1 MTYTHRIRRCEG
13 NKSMLYITPLRPD
26 GSELDLF
33 LHNST
38 AGTVDALL
46 ERNRDMLARPG
57 VRLEMYPSVYAT
69 A

>member
-1 MTYTHRIRRCEG
+1 
-13 NKSMLYITPLRPD
+13 MLYITPLRPD

-57 VRLEMYPSVYAT
+57 VRLELHPSVYAT